1 MQIPKMRVIL
11 SLSVI
16 ACLCH
21 RECWIGDG
29 AGDGQSAWVRGT
41 PGMALTRGCYSVPLP
56 ASLFFF
62 LFGLLFCLKA
72 ILELDAQTGAAGTSA
87 SDPQPCGH

>member
-1 MQIPKMRVIL
+1 MRVIL

-16 ACLCH
+16 ACLYH
-21 RECWIGDG
+21 REFWIDDG
-29 AGDGQSAWVRGT
+29 AGDGQSAQVRGT
-41 PGMALTRGCYSVPLP
+41 SGMALTRGCYSVPLP

-62 LFGLLFCLKA
+62 LFVFGLLFCLKA
-72 ILELDAQTGAAGTSA
+72 ILELDAQMGAAGTSA